1 MGKRGMKPHL
11 ARIRVYPIKSLDP
24 LELERVGLASGV
36 RLAGDRDYALL
47 DARGRFL
54 NAKRLGP
61 KILAIRAAFSDRA
74 RAVEL
79 ALGSASGRFELPGE
93 RAALEAWF
101 GRVLGQAVS
110 LQQDSLA
117 GFPDDEDA
125 SGPTVIGSASI
136 DAVAEWFG
144 LAADEVRRRFRA
156 NLEIAGLGPFEE
168 DTLFGP
174 PGKPKTFRIGE
185 VSFLGVNPCRRCA
198 VPTLDSRGN
207 SSAAALSVKE
217 FSALRERHARAGT
230 SLALYPGYYRL
241 AVNTRIE
248 PLQAGKQLVVGDEL
262 TVAE

>member
-1 MGKRGMKPHL
+1 MKPHL

-24 LELERVGLASGV
+24 LELDQVGLASGV
-36 RLAGDRDYALL
+36 RLDGDRDYALF
-47 DARGRFL
+47 DPRGRFL
-54 NAKRLGP
+54 NAKRLGS
-61 KILAIRAAFSDRA
+61 KILAIRAVFSDHA

-79 ALGSASGRFELPGE
+79 ALGSDSRRFELPGD

-101 GRVLGQAVS
+101 GDVLGQPVT
-110 LQQDSLA
+110 LRQDSVA

-144 LAADEVRRRFRA
+144 LGAEEVRRRFRA
-156 NLEIAGLGPFEE
+156 NLEIGDLGPFEE

-174 PGKPKTFRIGE
+174 PGKPKAFRIGD
-185 VSFLGVNPCRRCA
+185 VSFLGLNPCRRCA
-198 VPTLDSRGN
+198 VPTLDSRGD
-207 SSAAALSVKE
+207 SSVDALSVKE
-217 FSALRERHARAGT
+217 FSALRERHRRAGT

-248 PLQAGKQLVVGDEL
+248 PLQAGKRLLVGDEL
-262 TVAE
+262 TVVA

>member
-1 MGKRGMKPHL
+1 MKPHL

-24 LELERVGLASGV
+24 LELEQVGLTSGV
-36 RLAGDRDYALL
+36 HLDGDRDYALF
-47 DARGRFL
+47 DARGRVL

-61 KILAIRAAFSDRA
+61 KILAIRAAFSDHG

-79 ALGSASGRFELPGE
+79 ALGSRPWQFELPGD
-93 RAALEAWF
+93 RAALEAGF
-101 GRVLGQAVS
+101 SDVLGHPVT
-110 LQQDSLA
+110 LRQDSVG

-144 LAADEVRRRFRA
+144 LAPEEVRRRFRA

-174 PGKPKTFRIGE
+174 PGTPKAFRIGE
-185 VSFLGVNPCRRCA
+185 VRFLGVNPCRRCV
-198 VPTLDSRGN
+198 VPTLDSRGD
-207 SSAAALSVKE
+207 SSVAALSTKE
-217 FSALRERHARAGT
+217 FSALRERHRRAGT

-248 PLQAGKQLVVGDEL
+248 PLQAGARLVVGDEL